1 MMFDPGSIP
10 WDHPVEIFEV
20 MSNLR
25 VKSIGMTLRQ
35 AVEIFRDTPEDAR
48 WSLGVGLQRCPAFCM
63 IGGSPVAVGFLNASA
78 LKEMIELLPAAE
90 TR

>member
-1 MMFDPGSIP
+1 MFDPTTPIP

-35 AVEIFRDTPEDAR
+35 AIEVFRGMPEDAR
-48 WSLGVGLQRCPAFCM
+48 WSLGVGLERSVELHMAS
-63 IGGSPVAVGFLNASA
+63 GRPVAVGFLNASA
-78 LKEMIELLPAAE
+78 LAELAEMLPPL
-90 TR
+90 

>member
-1 MMFDPGSIP
+1 MFDPGSIP

-20 MSNLR
+20 MPNLR
-25 VKSIGMTLRQ
+25 VKSVGMTLRQ
-35 AVEIFRDTPEDAR
+35 AIEVFRDTPEDAR
-48 WSLGVGLQRCPAFCM
+48 WSLGVGLQRCPTFRT

-78 LKEMIELLPAAE
+78 LTVMIEFLPTDE